1 VREDVRVEAIVEDG
15 AVLSFRGQ
23 RFKLPRPS

>member
-1 VREDVRVEAIVEDG
+1 VEEIVPDG
-15 AVLSFRGQ
+15 AVLRYRGQ

>member
-1 VREDVRVEAIVEDG
+1 VVEEIVHDG
-15 AVLSFRGQ
+15 VILQYRGQ

>member
-1 VREDVRVEAIVEDG
+1 VVEEIVPDG
-15 AVLSFRGQ
+15 VVLQYHGL

>member
-1 VREDVRVEAIVEDG
+1 VVEEIVHDG
-15 AVLSFRGQ
+15 VVLQYRGQ